1 MDTNKNVIKLIKIAT
16 ILCFALC
23 FSECAVLPNRTI
35 VPTPSDDSPLPEFI
49 HGQWQSINVTLSTSG
64 VDDSKYRIT
73 FEDKNRVN
81 YIISY
86 PNSGDA
92 EGYTFKYEFVTQDT
106 IHIDN
111 PRITGG
117 ENWRLEKSNGNLL
130 ITRYFPDNTT
140 MALVLVRVR

>member
-1 MDTNKNVIKLIKIAT
+1 MYMVMNGSDECSLSSCLISGLINHFLPPRNLGERPVDTNKNVIKLIKIAT

-23 FSECAVLPNRTI
+23 FSECAILPNQTI

-49 HGQWQSINVTLSTSG
+49 LGQWQSIIVTLSTSG

-86 PNSGDA
+86 PNSGD
-92 EGYTFKYEFVTQDT
+92 TVMVTESM
-106 IHIDN
+106 N
-111 PRITGG
+111 
-117 ENWRLEKSNGNLL
+117 NG
-130 ITRYFPDNTT
+130 
-140 MALVLVRVR
+140 VE